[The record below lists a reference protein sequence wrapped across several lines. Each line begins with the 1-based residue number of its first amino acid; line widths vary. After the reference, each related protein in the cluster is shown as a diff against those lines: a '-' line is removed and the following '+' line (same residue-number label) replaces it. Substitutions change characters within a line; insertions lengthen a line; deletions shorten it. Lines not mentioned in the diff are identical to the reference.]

1 VSNGALDQQTQQKAA
16 ELAHRLRL
24 LQVDLAEHPS
34 SERQD
39 HMVEALERGL
49 AGLTPENRRA
59 VVDALADR
67 FPSWDSNVQFGA
79 AATGAPA
86 VSVMDSSEVRDPSFL
101 LARLIE
107 VSRGMTPGQ
116 KESAAGELKKA
127 GFALHGDA
135 GLPEVPAKALH
146 AALGLSARDHLDA
159 GRVTELATMLA
170 SVAIL
175 LDNIVPAVWGR
186 LAPTSGTRKTATLK
200 TVLPRFA
207 SGDKETVRL
216 QVDGDA
222 ETLRRIT
229 SGMIGAIKAAA
240 GRFAREYLQRLD
252 PAAIEQEVRSRGRF
266 NIDGN
271 CWKEYQQRA
280 GAVDADALERE
291 FISIFVTE
299 AERLMK
305 VGR

>member
-186 LAPTSGTRKTATLK
+186 LAPTSGTRKTA
-200 TVLPRFA
+200 
-207 SGDKETVRL
+207 ETVRL